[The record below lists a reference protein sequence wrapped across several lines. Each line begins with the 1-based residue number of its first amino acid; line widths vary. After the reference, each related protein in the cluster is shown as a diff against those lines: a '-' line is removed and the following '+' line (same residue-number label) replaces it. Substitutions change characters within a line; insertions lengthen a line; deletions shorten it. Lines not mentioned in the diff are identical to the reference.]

1 MRPAWRHYA
10 AGRSVREEYTM
21 EQQLIISV
29 GREFGSGGRVIA
41 EALAKRFDIPIYDRH
56 LITEIAEKTG
66 LSPEEIE
73 KYNENPKSKIFSRTV
88 RGYSNSIEDNIAEM
102 QFDFLRKK
110 AESGESFVVVG
121 RCSETKLRDIKGLV
135 SLFILA
141 DMDAKVKRVMEIY
154 DLSEEKAK
162 AFIDKK
168 DRKRK
173 RYHNYHCSG
182 HWGDSRLYDLS
193 INSSRLGIDGT
204 IDCLEEYIRRRIKIC
219 G

>member
-1 MRPAWRHYA
+1 M
-10 AGRSVREEYTM
+10 G
-21 EQQLIISV
+21 QIIISV

-56 LITEIAEKTG
+56 LITEISEKTG
-66 LSPEEIE
+66 LAPEEIE
-73 KYNENPKSKIFSRTV
+73 KYNENPKHRLFSRSV

-102 QFDFLRKK
+102 QFDFIDEK
-110 AESGESFVVVG
+110 AKSGESFVVVG
-121 RCSETKLRDIKGLV
+121 RCSETKLRKYQSLV
-135 SLFILA
+135 SLFILG
-141 DMDAKVKRVMEIY
+141 DTDEKIKRVMSVYE
-154 DLSEEKAK
+154 LSEDKAK

-204 IDCLEEYIRRRIKIC
+204 VDMLEKYIRARI
-219 G
+219 GE